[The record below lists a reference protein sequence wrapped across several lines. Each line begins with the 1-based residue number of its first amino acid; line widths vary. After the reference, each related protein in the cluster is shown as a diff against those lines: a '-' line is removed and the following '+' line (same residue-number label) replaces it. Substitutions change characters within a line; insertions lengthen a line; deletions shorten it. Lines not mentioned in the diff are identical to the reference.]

1 MYMLTAIAEAM
12 ELSAAMAAGAAQPQD
27 LTAQDNE
34 AIDNLMAIVPHMTRA
49 RVTEAYLQCDKN
61 VEYTMNMLLSAFD

>member
-1 MYMLTAIAEAM
+1 MA
-12 ELSAAMAAGAAQPQD
+12 LSAAMAAGSAQPQE
-27 LTAQDNE
+27 LSAQDNE